1 MRRWRTALLAA
12 LCGAAAG
19 FAHPPFG
26 LLPGLLGYAG
36 LLALL
41 DGVAPERPLR
51 SAFWRGWCAAF
62 AYFAVST
69 WWVGEAFLVDAAAH
83 AWMMPF
89 AVSVLPAGL
98 ALLWGAAA
106 VLYRGA
112 APAGPQ
118 RVLVFAAAFGVLE
131 WVRGHLFT
139 GFPWN
144 LVGETWAA
152 GGAVSQNAA
161 WLGAYGLTVL
171 TLFVAA
177 APGVL
182 LRRGPPS
189 RGALAVVA
197 SAAVVLA
204 GLYAW
209 GAARLQ
215 PAALTPVRVRVV
227 QANVDQ
233 KDKWRPEN
241 LERILADYLALST
254 RPGPAPDVIVWP
266 EGALP
271 ASMNA
276 VLAPQHPFA
285 GAIAAALRP
294 GQTLMLS
301 GYRVAGSP
309 ADPEYFSS
317 LFYLWREGA
326 GLSGAAVY
334 DKHRLVAF
342 GEFLPFEEQLEPL
355 GVKKLVAVGDGF
367 SPGPPP
373 APVTLRRP
381 GLPIVQPL
389 ICYESL
395 YPGFTGRRGPRPGW
409 FVNVSNDAWFGA
421 TSGPWQHLNLAS
433 YRAIEQGLPIVR
445 ATPTGVSAVVDPY
458 GRIAPGQ
465 RLPIGVAGVIDAR
478 LPAALPPTPYARWG
492 ELPFWTLFV
501 AGMGAPVLW
510 RLRRRQLDRNSR

>member
-1 MRRWRTALLAA
+1 MTRWTTALLAV

-26 LLPGLLGYAG
+26 VLPGLLGYAG

-41 DGVAPERPLR
+41 DRAAPERPLR

-62 AYFAVST
+62 AYFLVCT
-69 WWVGEAFLVDAAAH
+69 WWVGEAFLVDAASH
-83 AWMMPF
+83 GWMAPF

-98 ALLWGAAA
+98 ALLWGTAA
-106 VLYRGA
+106 VLHRRI

-118 RVLVFAAAFGVLE
+118 RVLVFAATFGFAE
-131 WVRGHLFT
+131 WARGNIWT
-139 GFPWN
+139 GFPWD

-161 WLGAYGLTVL
+161 WLGAYGLTVV
-171 TLFVAA
+171 TLAIAA
-177 APGVL
+177 APAVL
-182 LRRGPPS
+182 IRRGRPA
-189 RGALAVVA
+189 RVELATA
-197 SAAVVLA
+197 GLAAAALA
-204 GLYAW
+204 GLYGW
-209 GAARLQ
+209 GAWRFE
-215 PAALTPVRVRVV
+215 PAVLTPVRVRVV
-227 QANVDQ
+227 QADVDQ

-241 LERILADYLALST
+241 LERLVSDYVALST
-254 RPGPAPDVIVWP
+254 RPGPAPDVIIWP

-276 VLAPQHPFA
+276 VLAPGSPVA
-285 GAIAAALRP
+285 ASIAAALQP
-294 GQTLMLS
+294 GQTLMM
-301 GYRVAGSP
+301 GGFRIAGTFG
-309 ADPEYFSS
+309 DPLYYSS
-317 LFYLWREGA
+317 LFYLWRDQG
-326 GLSGAAVY
+326 GLAGAAVF
-334 DKHRLVAF
+334 DKHRLVPF
-342 GEFLPFEEQLEPL
+342 GEYLPLEEHLEPL

-373 APVTLRRP
+373 EPVTLQRP
-381 GLPIVQPL
+381 GLPRVQPL

-395 YPGFTGRRGPRPGW
+395 FPGFTGRRGPRPAW
-409 FVNVSNDAWFGA
+409 IVNISNDAWFGA

-492 ELPFWTLFV
+492 ELPFWTLI
-501 AGMGAPVLW
+501 AIGAAAAL
-510 RLRRRQLDRNSR
+510 LRPRPKRGKSRDS